1 MVRDSV
7 VQYVSTSSVR
17 TDIVGALC
25 PQDRTTADLLADL
38 DASESAV
45 YDALANLERRGLLVS
60 GDGTWRLTGTGRL
73 VADTIHRQR
82 RTEQLIEAD
91 AEYWERHDASVI
103 PHPFRLRLCEFDS
116 YEVVRG
122 TQTDI
127 DRPVRE
133 VVSRVE
139 SVENCRVV
147 SPVYHREYEAAMPDN
162 ADSRL
167 VVGCDVIDG
176 MVDAEM
182 DDVDRKTFDETAV
195 RVTPIDYALGV
206 SAEWVIVTLPEID
219 GQWPS
224 AKLISETDD
233 AVAWGNDLFESIW
246 ASATPIETYLADR

>member
-82 RTEQLIEAD
+82 LTERLLDGD

-103 PHPFRLRLCEFDS
+103 PQRFRFRLCEIGT
-116 YEVVRG
+116 YEVVRK
-122 TQTDI
+122 TQADI

-133 VVSRVE
+133 VVTRVE
-139 SVENCRVV
+139 SVENCHVV
-147 SPVYHREYEAAMPDN
+147 SPVYHREYEAAMPDSP
-162 ADSRL
+162 DSRL
-167 VVGCDVIDG
+167 VVSCEV
-176 MVDAEM
+176 VDEM
-182 DDVDRKTFDETAV
+182 TRQGSNVDRRTFEQTAV

-206 SAEWVIVTLPEID
+206 SDEWVILTLPEMN
-219 GQWPS
+219 GEWPS
-224 AKLISETDD
+224 AKFVSETDD
-233 AVAWGNDLFESIW
+233 AVAWGHDLFESIW
-246 ASATPIETYLADR
+246 ADATTIGAYLADR